1 MCVGQTG
8 ARRAGRE
15 VSPWRHDGTG
25 GLRGH
30 ISCAGGQART
40 GASPAPWCPTCVHR
54 CIGPPPHGGAHM
66 RTGTSE
72 ECSVFCDPWLLW
84 QHLRNR
90 YPVRD
95 LACAIQA
102 VMCNRNAHG
111 FFTILAGVSL
121 RLSTLGWRQHCRFAT
136 FRIPM
141 SLFVRSG
148 ARKKRGVGSEYCN
161 WYFREQ
167 RAVSRSLIPSGFRER
182 PLPDLLKVY

>member
-1 MCVGQTG
+1 MT
-8 ARRAGRE
+8 
-15 VSPWRHDGTG
+15 
-25 GLRGH
+25 
-30 ISCAGGQART
+30 GQAACAATSPVQVGR
-40 GASPAPWCPTCVHR
+40 PAPGLPQHHGVQR
-54 CIGPPPHGGAHM
+54 ACIAASVPLVTGGAHM
-66 RTGTSE
+66 RTGTSG

-102 VMCNRNAHG
+102 VMCNRKAHG
-111 FFTILAGVSL
+111 FFTILAGVCL
-121 RLSTLGWRQHCRFAT
+121 RLSPLGWRQHCRFAT

-141 SLFVRSG
+141 SLFVRPG

-161 WYFREQ
+161 WNFREQ
-167 RAVSRSLIPSGFRER
+167 RTVSRSLIPSGFRER